1 MKFIKSPS
9 TKEFERSV
17 FGFMDLTGNI
27 GGLFEIFEIGGDF
40 LVAIF
45 SGKMFLYSLLSKLYH
60 VEGPESD
67 QSIKNFNN
75 LKNIILDEKSN
86 DMRVQSIEKVCYF
99 W

>member
-1 MKFIKSPS
+1 MKFIKCTS
-9 TKEFERSV
+9 TKEFEQSV

-27 GGLFEIFEIGGDF
+27 GGF

-60 VEGPESD
+60 VEGPEND
-67 QSIKNFNN
+67 QSTKNFNN
-75 LKNIILDEKSN
+75 LKNKILGEKSN